1 MGSTP
6 RILNEVDVLASMIK
20 NGRDTA
26 VQTLGK
32 EPDILVIPFSLSDIQ
47 WLINNHSCFT
57 VSLIGVPG
65 QIDNH
70 YPDVSLSSFCC
81 DDGPQIILKRDHS
94 GTPLNIY

>member
-1 MGSTP
+1 
-6 RILNEVDVLASMIK
+6 MIK
-20 NGRDTA
+20 NGRDRA
-26 VQTLGK
+26 LKTLEK

-70 YPDVSLSSFCC
+70 YPDE
-81 DDGPQIILKRDHS
+81 K
-94 GTPLNIY
+94 